1 MQTSG
6 DACLQFLSYAQRAQ
20 TQAARFD
27 SHFARNH
34 FAQIDLR
41 LLVFSVVTLDQLTR
55 IRRELRETIVEAEM
69 NFFSRFNV
77 FVGLY

>member
-1 MQTSG
+1 MQASL

-41 LLVFSVVTLDQLTR
+41 LLVFSVVTLDQLPGV
-55 IRRELRETIVEAEM
+55 RRERGETIVEAKM
-69 NFFSRFNV
+69 NFFSRFNI